1 MWLRR
6 QGKNVLREHAGSI
19 STLLKKKKK
28 NLTISEAEPTLSNLF
43 VHSFIIYCKIKK
55 KKCAPKTTSI
65 NWITPR
71 SK

>member
-1 MWLRR
+1 MWLKR

-19 STLLKKKKK
+19 STLLPYCIK

-55 KKCAPKTTSI
+55 NAHQRPQALI
-65 NWITPR
+65 G
-71 SK
+71 

>member
-1 MWLRR
+1 MWPKR

-19 STLLKKKKK
+19 STFLPYCIK

-55 KKCAPKTTSI
+55 KNAHQRPQALI
-65 NWITPR
+65 G
-71 SK
+71 